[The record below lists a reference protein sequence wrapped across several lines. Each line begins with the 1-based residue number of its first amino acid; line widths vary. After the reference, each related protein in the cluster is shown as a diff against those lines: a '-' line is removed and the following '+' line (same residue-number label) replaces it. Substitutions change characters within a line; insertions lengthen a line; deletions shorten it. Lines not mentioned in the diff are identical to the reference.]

1 MAGAMEPVDSMSRR
15 DRISAFR
22 VETLPTLEEV
32 AHEPGRVMAL
42 PVTATTTLLAQC
54 LAAQGALVARL
65 LALGADGGTSPDSA
79 PDDRLLDVAEA
90 AARLGT
96 SRDYLYRHARRL
108 PFTVRV
114 GSRLRFSSRGI
125 DRFIRT
131 RQGRWA
137 EPLDFVRARAYP

>member
-1 MAGAMEPVDSMSRR
+1 MEPVDPMPRRSRV
-15 DRISAFR
+15 SALR

-32 AHEPGRVMAL
+32 AHEPGRAMAL
-42 PVTATTTLLAQC
+42 PPTATTTLLAQC

-65 LALGADGGTSPDSA
+65 LALGVDGGMSPDAA

-131 RQGRWA
+131 RQGR
-137 EPLDFVRARAYP
+137 

>member
-1 MAGAMEPVDSMSRR
+1 MEPVDPILRR
-15 DRISAFR
+15 GRVSALQ
-22 VETLPTLEEV
+22 VETPRGLDEV
-32 AHEPGRVMAL
+32 AQEPERAIGLPAAAATAL
-42 PVTATTTLLAQC
+42 LVQC
-54 LAAQGALVARL
+54 LAVQGALVARL
-65 LALGADGGTSPDSA
+65 LALGTGAGSSPDSA
-79 PDDRLLDVAEA
+79 PDDRLLDVTEA

-131 RQGRWA
+131 RQGR
-137 EPLDFVRARAYP
+137 